1 VFKRRG
7 DVASGRSNWA
17 VILAWGY
24 NLKAVWPDRESKIV
38 EAGGYVRGYAG
49 IAPLG
54 VDCGTS
60 SDTLKYIF

>member
-1 VFKRRG
+1 MFKRRG

-38 EAGGYVRGYAG
+38 EAGGTYGAMPGLRRSVWTVVLRAT
-49 IAPLG
+49 P
-54 VDCGTS
+54 
-60 SDTLKYIF
+60 